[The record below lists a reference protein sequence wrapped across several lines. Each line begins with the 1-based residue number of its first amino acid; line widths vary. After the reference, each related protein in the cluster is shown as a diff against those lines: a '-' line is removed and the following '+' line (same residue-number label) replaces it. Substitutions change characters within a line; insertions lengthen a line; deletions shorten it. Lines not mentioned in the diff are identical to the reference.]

1 MSAATKPTLD
11 DLRHVPEPVWLWDAE
26 RRRIVWANDPGLKAF
41 GCTSLYEIVDR
52 PFDHRDPG
60 IERLAGLVT
69 DLSWGQ
75 HRKVL
80 LHLPSTGRQAPYSC
94 DVFVH
99 ALADGRPGLLTVAR
113 AGSLEPRL
121 QQTPPPQQPHLG
133 DAMLASKADAF
144 AALKRSL
151 SDNLRNEPSAKA
163 ATLSA
168 QAPVEAPVEIRAKTN
183 AAPPWPVQHMLEQ
196 APFGIVV
203 CRGGRAL
210 FATPRAAELVGHS
223 GAAAVAGDANLL
235 AELHSVPAGTS
246 LLVELQRP
254 GLSPVLV
261 SRHPLPWHN
270 GPAEQ
275 FSLRALALS
284 SPKGASTA
292 VQATPPP
299 AAKEQLHIA
308 ESAEG
313 RRSHKAAR
321 QKKNGAA
328 AEAMPTA
335 VPADVIALDELKAI
349 LDVASDGIITLG
361 KDGEILSLSAA
372 AEAIFGMATPAAAGK
387 PLSHLLHPESRRPF
401 QDYLKG
407 LKDADL
413 ATVFNDGREMLAIN
427 AQGGEVPLFMTIGK
441 LQSLNS
447 KARFCAVVRDLA
459 SWKRTENEL
468 VEARDRAVESNR
480 QKSDFLAHIS
490 HELRTP
496 LNAILG
502 FSDVMRTQRFGTI
515 GNEKY
520 LAYANDIHA
529 SGSHLLSI
537 VSDLLDLSKVEAGKL
552 ELDFMAVSLEEV
564 ADYALNLLKD
574 EAGAAGVI
582 LRKSFPAKLPRVV
595 GDQKTLRQ
603 IIINLLSNGIKY
615 SNAGGEVL
623 ISAAIAGKGALTLRV
638 KDTGIGMSE
647 AEVQEVLK
655 PYGRVENA
663 SRQRQGTG
671 LGLPL
676 TRSLVE
682 ANRAKFSISSK
693 TGEGTLVEILFP
705 GPRVLAE

>member
-1 MSAATKPTLD
+1 MPHLDSAA
-11 DLRHVPEPVWLWDAE
+11 
-26 RRRIVWANDPGLKAF
+26 
-41 GCTSLYEIVDR
+41 
-52 PFDHRDPG
+52 
-60 IERLAGLVT
+60 
-69 DLSWGQ
+69 
-75 HRKVL
+75 
-80 LHLPSTGRQAPYSC
+80 
-94 DVFVH
+94 
-99 ALADGRPGLLTVAR
+99 
-113 AGSLEPRL
+113 
-121 QQTPPPQQPHLG
+121 
-133 DAMLASKADAF
+133 LASKADAF

-151 SDNLRNEPSAKA
+151 SDNLRNEPSAKIS
-163 ATLSA
+163 ATPTVKA
-168 QAPVEAPVEIRAKTN
+168 NT
-183 AAPPWPVQHMLEQ
+183 APPWPVQHMLEQ
-196 APFGIVV
+196 APFGIIV

-210 FATPRAAELVGHS
+210 FATSRAAELVGHS
-223 GAAAVAGDANLL
+223 GAAALTGDTNLL

-246 LLVELQRP
+246 LLVELQKP
-254 GLSPVLV
+254 GLSPILV
-261 SRHPLPWHN
+261 SRHPLPWQN

-284 SPKGASTA
+284 SPKDVSAA
-292 VQATPPP
+292 VETVPPP
-299 AAKEQLHIA
+299 AAKEQLRIA
-308 ESAEG
+308 EPAEG
-313 RRSHKAAR
+313 KRSHKAAR
-321 QKKNGAA
+321 PQSGAA
-328 AEAMPTA
+328 AEAIPNAT
-335 VPADVIALDELKAI
+335 PAEVIALDELKAI

-407 LKDADL
+407 LKNAGL
-413 ATVFNDGREMLAIN
+413 AAVFNDGREMLAIN

-447 KARFCAVVRDLA
+447 KARFCAVVRDLT

-502 FSDVMRTQRFGTI
+502 FSDVMRTQRFGTM

-537 VSDLLDLSKVEAGKL
+537 VSDLLDLSRVEAGKL

-582 LRKSFPAKLPRVV
+582 LRKSLPANLPRVV

-603 IIINLLSNGIKY
+603 IIINLISNGIKY

-623 ISAAIAGKGALTLRV
+623 ISAAIAGKGALTLRI

-647 AEVQEVLK
+647 TEVEEVLK

-693 TGEGTLVEILFP
+693 SGEGTLVEILFP

>member
-26 RRRIVWANDPGLKAF
+26 RRRIVWANEPGLTAF
-41 GCTSLYEIVDR
+41 GCKSLYEIVDR
-52 PFDHRDPG
+52 PFDRNDPG
-60 IERLAGLVT
+60 VERLAGLVA

-80 LHLPSTGRQAPYSC
+80 LHLPSTGRRSPYSC

-99 ALADGRPGLLTVAR
+99 TLADGRTGLLTIAR
-113 AGSLEPRL
+113 ADLTEPRL
-121 QQTPPPQQPHLG
+121 QETQTPPTPPSPHG
-133 DAMLASKADAF
+133 DSALASKADAF
-144 AALKRSL
+144 AALKRTL
-151 SDNLRNEPSAKA
+151 SDTLRSDAPTKTVSAPAGQA
-163 ATLSA
+163 AA
-168 QAPVEAPVEIRAKTN
+168 QPDTAM
-183 AAPPWPVQHMLEQ
+183 PWPIRHTLEQ
-196 APFGIVV
+196 APFGIIV
-203 CRGGRAL
+203 CRNGHAL

-223 GAAAVAGDANLL
+223 GAAAVVSDAGLMAD
-235 AELHSVPAGTS
+235 LHSVPPGTS

-254 GLSPVLV
+254 GASPVLV

-270 GPAEQ
+270 GRAEQ
-275 FSLRALALS
+275 FSLKALAV
-284 SPKGASTA
+284 SPPKEESPA
-292 VQATPPP
+292 VQTTPPP
-299 AAKEQLHIA
+299 AEKEQARTIEPAAGKRSQKASRQPAGTTA
-308 ESAEG
+308 EPIPPPTSSA
-313 RRSHKAAR
+313 A
-321 QKKNGAA
+321 
-328 AEAMPTA
+328 
-335 VPADVIALDELKAI
+335 ADVIALDELKAI
-349 LDVASDGIITLG
+349 MDVASDGIITLG
-361 KDGEILSLSAA
+361 KDGEILTLSAA
-372 AEAIFGMATPAAAGK
+372 AEAIFGMATSAAAGK
-387 PLSHLLHPESRRPF
+387 PLANMLHPESKRTF

-407 LKDADL
+407 LKDAGL
-413 ATVFNDGREMLAIN
+413 AAVFNDGREMLAVN

-441 LQSLNS
+441 LQSVNS
-447 KARFCAVVRDLA
+447 KARFCAVVRDLT

-468 VEARDRAVESNR
+468 VDARDRAVESNR

-502 FSDVMRTQRFGTI
+502 FSDVMRTQRFGAI

-529 SGSHLLSI
+529 SGRHLLSI
-537 VSDLLDLSKVEAGKL
+537 VSDLLDLAKVEAGKL
-552 ELDFMAVSLEEV
+552 ELDFMAVNLEEV

-574 EAGAAGVI
+574 EAGAEGVI
-582 LRKSFPAKLPRVV
+582 LRKSLPANLPRVV

-603 IIINLLSNGIKY
+603 IMINLLSNSIKY

-623 ISAAIAGKGALTLRV
+623 ISAAMGDSGALTLRV

-647 AEVQEVLK
+647 AEVEEVLK
-655 PYGRVENA
+655 PYGRIENA
-663 SRQRQGTG
+663 ARQRQGTG

-676 TRSLVE
+676 TKSLVE
-682 ANRAKFSISSK
+682 ANRGRLSISSK

>member
-41 GCTSLYEIVDR
+41 GCASLYEIVDR
-52 PFDHRDPG
+52 PFDHREPG
-60 IERLAGLVT
+60 VERLAGLAA

-80 LHLPSTGRQAPYSC
+80 LHLPSTGRESPYSC

-99 ALADGRPGLLTVAR
+99 ALADGRAGLLTVAR
-113 AGSLEPRL
+113 AGSPEPRL
-121 QQTPPPQQPHLG
+121 QEAPRPQQPHPG
-133 DAMLASKADAF
+133 DAGLASRADAF

-151 SDNLRNEPSAKA
+151 SDNLRGEPA
-163 ATLSA
+163 ARATA
-168 QAPVEAPVEIRAKTN
+168 TPPAEAN
-183 AAPPWPVQHMLEQ
+183 AAPPWPIRHTLEQ
-196 APFGIVV
+196 APFGIIV
-203 CRGGRAL
+203 CRSGRAL

-223 GAAAVAGDANLL
+223 GAAAIVGDANLL
-235 AELHSVPAGTS
+235 ADLHSVPTGAS
-246 LLVELQRP
+246 LLVEFQKP
-254 GLSPVLV
+254 DISPVLV

-275 FSLRALALS
+275 FSLRALAVS
-284 SPKGASTA
+284 SPNGVSATEQAS
-292 VQATPPP
+292 PPP
-299 AAKEQLHIA
+299 VAKEEVRIA
-308 ESAEG
+308 EPAAGKRGQKSIKPQGGTAETIPP
-313 RRSHKAAR
+313 A
-321 QKKNGAA
+321 
-328 AEAMPTA
+328 TT
-335 VPADVIALDELKAI
+335 PADVIALDELKAI
-349 LDVASDGIITLG
+349 LDVASDGIVTLG
-361 KDGEILSLSAA
+361 KDGEILTLSAA

-407 LKDADL
+407 LKDAGL

-447 KARFCAVVRDLA
+447 KARFCAVVRDLT

-502 FSDVMRTQRFGTI
+502 FSDVMRTQRFGHV

-552 ELDFMAVSLEEV
+552 ELDFMAVGLEEV

-582 LRKSFPAKLPRVV
+582 LRKSLPANLPRVV

-603 IIINLLSNGIKY
+603 VMINLLSNGIKY

-623 ISAAIAGKGALTLRV
+623 ISAVMAEKGALTLRI

-647 AEVQEVLK
+647 AEVEEVLK
-655 PYGRVENA
+655 PYGRIENA
-663 SRQRQGTG
+663 TRQRQGTG

-693 TGEGTLVEILFP
+693 SGEGTLVEILFP

>member
-1 MSAATKPTLD
+1 MPSATKPTLD

-26 RRRIVWANDPGLKAF
+26 RRRIVWANEPGLMAF
-41 GCTSLYEIVDR
+41 GCRSLYEIVDR
-52 PFDHRDPG
+52 PLDHRDPG
-60 IERLAGLVT
+60 VERLAGLVT

-75 HRKVL
+75 HRKVQ
-80 LHLPSTGRQAPYSC
+80 LHLPSTGRQSPYSC

-99 ALADGRPGLLTVAR
+99 TLADGRTGLLTIAR
-113 AGSLEPRL
+113 ANPAEPRL
-121 QQTPPPQQPHLG
+121 QEPSPQPSHPG
-133 DAMLASKADAF
+133 DATLASKADAF

-151 SDNLRNEPSAKA
+151 SDNLRNEPTAKTA
-163 ATLSA
+163 ATPPA
-168 QAPVEAPVEIRAKTN
+168 QAPVQANSTLPFA
-183 AAPPWPVQHMLEQ
+183 VQHTLEQ
-196 APFGIVV
+196 SPFGIIV

-210 FATPRAAELVGHS
+210 FATPRAAELVGLS
-223 GAAAVAGDANLL
+223 GAAAVAGDVELL
-235 AELHSVPAGTS
+235 ADLHSVPAGAS

-261 SRHPLPWHN
+261 SRHPLPWQN

-275 FSLRALALS
+275 FSLRALAVS
-284 SPKGASTA
+284 SPKDVSAEVHSA
-292 VQATPPP
+292 PPP
-299 AAKEQLHIA
+299 TEKELVQIA
-308 ESAEG
+308 EPATG
-313 RRSHKAAR
+313 KRSQKAAR
-321 QKKNGAA
+321 QQSGTTAA
-328 AEAMPTA
+328 TTPPATAPAE
-335 VPADVIALDELKAI
+335 VIALDELKAI
-349 LDVASDGIITLG
+349 MDVASDGIITLG

-372 AEAIFGMATPAAAGK
+372 AEAIFGLATSAAAGK
-387 PLSHLLHPESRRPF
+387 PLSHMLHPESKRTF

-407 LKDADL
+407 LKDAGL
-413 ATVFNDGREMLAIN
+413 AAVFNDGREMLAVN

-441 LQSLNS
+441 LQSLNA
-447 KARFCAVVRDLA
+447 KARFCAVVRDLT

-468 VEARDRAVESNR
+468 VEARDKAVESNR
-480 QKSDFLAHIS
+480 QKSDFLARIS

-502 FSDVMRTQRFGTI
+502 FSDVMRTQRFGAV

-529 SGSHLLSI
+529 SGRHLLSI

-552 ELDFMAVSLEEV
+552 ELDFMAVNLEEV
-564 ADYALNLLKD
+564 VDYALNLLKD

-582 LRKSFPAKLPRVV
+582 LRKSLPANLPRVV

-603 IIINLLSNGIKY
+603 IMINLLSNGIKY

-623 ISAAIAGKGALTLRV
+623 ISATMGDSGALTLRV

-647 AEVQEVLK
+647 AEVEEVLK
-655 PYGRVENA
+655 PYGRIENA
-663 SRQRQGTG
+663 ARQRQGTG

-676 TRSLVE
+676 TKSLVE
-682 ANRAKFSISSK
+682 ANRGRFSISSK

>member
-26 RRRIVWANDPGLKAF
+26 RRRVVWANDPGLKAF

-52 PFDHRDPG
+52 TFDHRDPG
-60 IERLAGLVT
+60 VERLAGLVT

-75 HRKVL
+75 HRKVS

-99 ALADGRPGLLTVAR
+99 ALADGRAGLLTIAR
-113 AGSLEPRL
+113 TGSPEPRS
-121 QQTPPPQQPHLG
+121 QKAPPPQQPHPG
-133 DAMLASKADAF
+133 DAGLASKADAF

-151 SDNLRNEPSAKA
+151 SDNLRDEPSAKA
-163 ATLSA
+163 ATLPA
-168 QAPVEAPVEIRAKTN
+168 QALENAPAKTN

-196 APFGIVV
+196 APFGIIV

-223 GAAAVAGDANLL
+223 GAAAVVGDANLL
-235 AELHSVPAGTS
+235 AELHSVPAGAS

-254 GLSPVLV
+254 RLSPVLV
-261 SRHPLPWHN
+261 SRHPLPWQN

-284 SPKGASTA
+284 SPTA
-292 VQATPPP
+292 AVETTPPP
-299 AAKEQLHIA
+299 AAKEQSHVA
-308 ESAEG
+308 EPAEDK
-313 RRSHKAAR
+313 RSHKTAR
-321 QKKNGAA
+321 SQSGAA
-328 AEAMPTA
+328 AEAIPTA
-335 VPADVIALDELKAI
+335 TPAEVIALDELKAI

-372 AEAIFGMATPAAAGK
+372 AEAIFGMATAAAAGK
-387 PLSHLLHPESRRPF
+387 PLSHLLHPESRLPF

-407 LKDADL
+407 LKNAGL
-413 ATVFNDGREMLAIN
+413 AAVFNDGREMLAIN

-447 KARFCAVVRDLA
+447 KARFCAVVRDLT

-582 LRKSFPAKLPRVV
+582 LRKSLPANLPRVV

-603 IIINLLSNGIKY
+603 IIINLISNGIKY

-623 ISAAIAGKGALTLRV
+623 VSAAIAGKGALTLRV

-647 AEVQEVLK
+647 TEVEEVLK

-671 LGLPL
+671 LGLSL

-693 TGEGTLVEILFP
+693 SGEGTLVEILFP

>member
-41 GCTSLYEIVDR
+41 GCTSLYELVDR
-52 PFDHRDPG
+52 TFDHRDPG
-60 IERLAGLVT
+60 VERLAGLVT

-75 HRKVL
+75 HRKIS
-80 LHLPSTGRQAPYSC
+80 LHLPSTGRQVPYSC

-99 ALADGRPGLLTVAR
+99 ALADGRAGLLTIAR
-113 AGSLEPRL
+113 TGLPEARL
-121 QQTPPPQQPHLG
+121 QETSPPQQPHLDG
-133 DAMLASKADAF
+133 AALASKADAF

-151 SDNLRNEPSAKA
+151 SDNLRGEPKARTSA
-163 ATLSA
+163 TPTV
-168 QAPVEAPVEIRAKTN
+168 QAN
-183 AAPPWPVQHMLEQ
+183 APPWPVQHMLEQ
-196 APFGIVV
+196 APFGIIV

-223 GAAAVAGDANLL
+223 GAAALTGDANLL

-246 LLVELQRP
+246 LLVELQKP
-254 GLSPVLV
+254 GLSPILV
-261 SRHPLPWHN
+261 SRHPLPWRN

-284 SPKGASTA
+284 SPKGASAA
-292 VQATPPP
+292 VETGPPP

-308 ESAEG
+308 EPAESK
-313 RRSHKAAR
+313 RSHKAAKP
-321 QKKNGAA
+321 QSGAA
-328 AEAMPTA
+328 ESTSIPAPAE
-335 VPADVIALDELKAI
+335 VIALDELKAI

-407 LKDADL
+407 LKNAGL
-413 ATVFNDGREMLAIN
+413 AAVFNDGREMLAIN

-447 KARFCAVVRDLA
+447 KARFCAVVRDLT

-468 VEARDRAVESNR
+468 VDARDRAVESNR

-582 LRKSFPAKLPRVV
+582 LRKSLPANLPRVV

-603 IIINLLSNGIKY
+603 IIINLISNGIKY
-615 SNAGGEVL
+615 SNVGGEVL
-623 ISAAIAGKGALTLRV
+623 ISAAIAGKGALTLRI

-647 AEVQEVLK
+647 AEVEEVLK